1 MNWLLD
7 SPLILATKSEILV
20 CSPVGFLRQTLYL
33 PLDPFL
39 SLYLPLDPFLSL
51 YLPLN
56 VKQVN
61 LPVSMLWLGTKKL
74 EMGRHIEIQLTCLR
88 L

>member
-20 CSPVGFLRQTLYL
+20 CSPACFLRQT
-33 PLDPFL
+33 
-39 SLYLPLDPFLSL
+39 LYLPLDPFLSL

>member
-20 CSPVGFLRQTLYL
+20 CSPACFLRQT
-33 PLDPFL
+33 
-39 SLYLPLDPFLSL
+39 LYLPLDPFLSL

-74 EMGRHIEIQLTCLR
+74 EMGRDTTDMFETLACV
-88 L
+88 

>member
-20 CSPVGFLRQTLYL
+20 CSPACFLRQT
-33 PLDPFL
+33 
-39 SLYLPLDPFLSL
+39 LYLPLDPFLSL

-61 LPVSMLWLGTKKL
+61 LPVQFLCFGL
-74 EMGRHIEIQLTCLR
+74 EPKN
-88 L
+88 

>member
-20 CSPVGFLRQTLYL
+20 CSPVGFLRQI
-33 PLDPFL
+33 
-39 SLYLPLDPFLSL
+39 LYLPLDPFLSL